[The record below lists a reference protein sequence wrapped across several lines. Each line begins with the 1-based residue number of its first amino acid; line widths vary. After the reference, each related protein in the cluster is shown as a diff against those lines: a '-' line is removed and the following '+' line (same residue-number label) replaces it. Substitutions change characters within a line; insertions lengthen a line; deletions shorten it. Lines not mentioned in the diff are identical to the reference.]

1 MARYRDD
8 DMNYVSFTPNIGV
21 RDVDETVRFYC
32 DVLGF
37 DLVMSVPESG
47 PGVWAM
53 VGSGGTFVMF
63 EQLKSLTDECPELD
77 ADKTPGALT
86 FYIRV
91 KGMGELY
98 EKLNARGL
106 LIREL
111 GKTSYGTEEFSIADN
126 NGYILTFTE
135 TIPWPGE

>member
-1 MARYRDD
+1 
-8 DMNYVSFTPNIGV
+8 MNYVSFTPNIGV
-21 RDVDETVRFYC
+21 RDVGETVRFYC

-37 DLVMSVPESG
+37 ELLMSVPEAD
-47 PGVWAM
+47 PRIWAM

-63 EQLKSLTDECPELD
+63 EDISSLTDECPELD
-77 ADKTPGALT
+77 AGKTPGALT

-91 KGMGELY
+91 RGMRELY
-98 EKLNARGL
+98 ERL
-106 LIREL
+106 RESGHL
-111 GKTSYGTEEFSIADN
+111 VRDLTKTSYGAEEFSITDN